1 MCQGV
6 LKTDRVSVRKLSK
19 VIASLQAVHQAPL
32 HYRHLQ
38 MAKNQVL
45 KKGQNYD
52 ALVFLSRAMKEDLKW
67 WTNHLKE
74 SNGKNIVQLID
85 QKSIIIQT
93 YASKLGWGQ
102 FVKI

>member
-1 MCQGV
+1 M
-6 LKTDRVSVRKLSK
+6 
-19 VIASLQAVHQAPL
+19 
-32 HYRHLQ
+32 
-38 MAKNQVL
+38 L

-93 YASKLGWGQ
+93 DASKLGWGGAVCQ
-102 FVKI
+102 DLRIGGTWSENESQHHINILEHLAITHAVKSF